1 MIATINAANATT
13 PLSIDKKSGI
23 LHLPLLLSSLMEFII
38 FLNIPS
44 PPFFSLRCP
53 PLCEMI

>member
-44 PPFFSLRCP
+44 PPSSFFSL
-53 PLCEMI
+53 LSSAL